1 MKNRGFTLLELMV
14 SIAVLTIVSG
24 ALYTA
29 SMTLTQAARSQEAKT
44 ATIDHVQGG
53 MLLIARNIRQAS
65 SASVNWGA
73 LPGPVLSYRAA
84 ADIDG
89 NGTAVDIGVELELG
103 PVRTLTRDVSD
114 LNGDGVTDT
123 QLILVEDGQVRVIA
137 NGLLLDEDL
146 NQNDVLDAGEDTNQN
161 GVLDHGI
168 WFRQAGQG
176 VRVTLQCEQATMVQ
190 GRPVNTGLFET
201 VFPRN

>member
-84 ADIDG
+84 AQQ
-89 NGTAVDIGVELELG
+89 AGVSLSTCQRACAAAG
-103 PVRTLTRDVSD
+103 VASSNPVGRPASSAPVRP
-114 LNGDGVTDT
+114 
-123 QLILVEDGQVRVIA
+123 A
-137 NGLLLDEDL
+137 
-146 NQNDVLDAGEDTNQN
+146 
-161 GVLDHGI
+161 
-168 WFRQAGQG
+168 
-176 VRVTLQCEQATMVQ
+176 
-190 GRPVNTGLFET
+190 P
-201 VFPRN
+201 